1 MARKAQQMQRF
12 IRFYKEQTGITDVDM
27 HKVAEFAA
35 SHGWP
40 LPKPMH
46 PLAMLAKQFSAA
58 AREEIRYDQVTRKP
72 YRANHAM
79 PIRQGPVQL
88 YLWVDIDEAPRPK
101 IHKALVNRREQSVGD
116 ILQIKLDE
124 AHWNRIHS
132 DEEPLNMPTDFTL
145 DIEWRLNA
153 PDEDGGVA

>member
-1 MARKAQQMQRF
+1 MSRRTQEKQRF
-12 IRFYKEQTGITDVDM
+12 IRFYKDQTGETDIDM
-27 HKVAEFAA
+27 RKVAEFAVA
-35 SHGWP
+35 NGWL
-40 LPKPMH
+40 LPKPTN
-46 PLAMLAKQFSAA
+46 PLTMLAQQFSAA
-58 AREEIRYDQVTRKP
+58 AREEIRYDQVTRRP

-79 PIRQGPVQL
+79 PMRQGPIQL

-101 IHKALVNRREQSVGD
+101 MHKALVNRREQSVGD
-116 ILQIKLDE
+116 ILQMKLDE

-132 DEEPLNMPTDFTL
+132 DEEPLNMETDFTP

>member
-1 MARKAQQMQRF
+1 MSRKVQQKQRF
-12 IRFYKEQTGITDVDM
+12 IRYYKDQTGETDIDM
-27 HKVAEFAA
+27 RKVAEFAVA
-35 SHGWP
+35 KGWL
-40 LPKPMH
+40 LPKPID
-46 PLAMLAKQFSAA
+46 PLTMLAKQFSAA

-101 IHKALVNRREQSVGD
+101 MQKALVNRREQSVGD
-116 ILQIKLDE
+116 ILQMKLDE
-124 AHWNRIHS
+124 AHWNRIHP
-132 DEEPLNMPTDFTL
+132 DEDPLNMETDFTL

-153 PDEDGGVA
+153 PDEDGDVA